1 MNKKY
6 RSQIAWGVALFL
18 CAAAA
23 IACYFLFL
31 RWEQFKQ
38 VLSKL
43 SSVLSPVTV
52 GVIIAFLLDSMVRT
66 FIRLMNK
73 LPPKGNVDSKKRQK
87 VEKVFSILLSELVL
101 CAAISLVI
109 GTLIPQIITSIRT
122 IIANFNQYIRNIEE
136 WAEPFLEEYPEWAA
150 QFDNVVEQTGKMIND
165 FLNND
170 LMKLIGSITNQ
181 LLEIGEVLYNFII
194 GIIVSIY
201 LLAGKH
207 RLLAIGKKLVYAFFP
222 VKHANRLLITLHQG
236 NHVFK
241 GFLIGKLLD
250 SLIIGVLC
258 FIGVSVFRIP
268 YALLISM
275 VVGVTNII
283 PYFGPFIG
291 AIPSLLL
298 VLMVNPYKALIF
310 LIFIVILQQVDGNV
324 IGPKILGTS
333 IGISSLGVLFSILV
347 GGGMFGLTGMILG
360 VPAFTIICSLL
371 RRLSKRLLTR
381 QGMPVPLTA
390 YMNSGAVEPTEPVQ
404 EPSAE
409 SADDGSE

>member
-1 MNKKY
+1 MNKEY

-136 WAEPFLEEYPEWAA
+136 WAEPFLEEYPDDFRAA
-150 QFDNVVEQTGKMIND
+150 ALSSPMIRIN
-165 FLNND
+165 
-170 LMKLIGSITNQ
+170 S
-181 LLEIGEVLYNFII
+181 
-194 GIIVSIY
+194 
-201 LLAGKH
+201 
-207 RLLAIGKKLVYAFFP
+207 
-222 VKHANRLLITLHQG
+222 G
-236 NHVFK
+236 NTPAWQV
-241 GFLIGKLLD
+241 
-250 SLIIGVLC
+250 
-258 FIGVSVFRIP
+258 
-268 YALLISM
+268 
-275 VVGVTNII
+275 
-283 PYFGPFIG
+283 
-291 AIPSLLL
+291 
-298 VLMVNPYKALIF
+298 KALSV
-310 LIFIVILQQVDGNV
+310 LSVL
-324 IGPKILGTS
+324 LGWQMRTLPGS
-333 IGISSLGVLFSILV
+333 REFS
-347 GGGMFGLTGMILG
+347 GEDDFENS
-360 VPAFTIICSLL
+360 CSVS
-371 RRLSKRLLTR
+371 RSRT
-381 QGMPVPLTA
+381 
-390 YMNSGAVEPTEPVQ
+390 
-404 EPSAE
+404 
-409 SADDGSE
+409 